1 MSLRFSLVLLLCA
14 SCGDDAAP
22 APKPNKTVFGG
33 NRPVTLE
40 VPKAYDNRHS
50 WPLLILLHGYS
61 ASGFIEESYL
71 QLKPLVDEHG
81 VLLAAPDG
89 TVNAQGYEFWNATDA
104 CCDLDHSGV
113 DDVGYISGLIDE
125 IKGSYNVDPKRVY
138 LMGHSNGGYM
148 SYRMACDHP
157 EKIAGIVVLAG
168 ATWLD
173 TSRCAPSRAVS
184 VLHVHGDHDTEVPYG
199 GSTASPGAMQSVA
212 DWAHYDHC
220 GASTTAGEAMDL
232 DTVLSGA
239 ETTTAHYDGCPDGI
253 GVDLWT
259 IQGGSHIPSFST
271 AFREKTWAWL
281 SAHSAP

>member
-14 SCGDDAAP
+14 CGDDAAP
-22 APKPNKTVFGG
+22 PLKPSKTTFGG
-33 NRPVTLE
+33 DRPVVLE
-40 VPKAYDNRHS
+40 VPKAYDGSKS

-71 QLKPLVDEHG
+71 QLKPLVDEYG

-89 TVNAQGYEFWNATDA
+89 TVNSRNLEFWNATDA

-125 IKGSYNVDPKRVY
+125 IKGTYNVDPKRVY
-138 LMGHSNGGYM
+138 VMGHSNGGYM
-148 SYRMACDHP
+148 SYRMACDHA

-173 TSRCAPSRAVS
+173 TSRCAPSRPVS
-184 VLHVHGDHDTEVPYG
+184 VLHVHGNQDTQVLYG
-199 GSTASPGAMQSVA
+199 GASDYPGAMQSVA

-220 GASTTAGEAMDL
+220 GTTTTAGDPIDL
-232 DTVLSGA
+232 DTALAGA
-239 ETTTAHYDGCPDGI
+239 ETTTAHYDGCPPGI
-253 GVDLWT
+253 GVELWT
-259 IQGGSHIPSFST
+259 IQGGSHIPNFSS

-281 SAHSAP
+281 LAHPAP